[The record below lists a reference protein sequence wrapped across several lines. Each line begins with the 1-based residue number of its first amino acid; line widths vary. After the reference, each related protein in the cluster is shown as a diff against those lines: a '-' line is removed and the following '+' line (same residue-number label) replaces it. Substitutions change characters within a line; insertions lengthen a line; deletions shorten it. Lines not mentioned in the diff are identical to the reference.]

1 MSNQSYKWLVKKI
14 KDKIRMKAWDL
25 NIEFKEDG
33 FTPYTFRHTY
43 ATLLYYSGIN
53 LKEAEYYMGHAD
65 SKMLN
70 QVYIHLDKQALR
82 ENNSME
88 DYIKNKLEV
97 NKKNITK
104 NLLKNE

>member
-1 MSNQSYKWLVKKI
+1 MSNQSYKWLIKKI
-14 KDKIRMKAWDL
+14 KDKIRYKAWEL
-25 NIEFKEDG
+25 KIEYNADG

-43 ATLLYYSGIN
+43 APLLYYSGVK
-53 LKEAEYYMGHAD
+53 LKDAEYYMGHAD

-70 QVYIHLDKQALR
+70 QVYIHLDKEALR

-88 DYIKNKLEV
+88 DYIKNKLEL